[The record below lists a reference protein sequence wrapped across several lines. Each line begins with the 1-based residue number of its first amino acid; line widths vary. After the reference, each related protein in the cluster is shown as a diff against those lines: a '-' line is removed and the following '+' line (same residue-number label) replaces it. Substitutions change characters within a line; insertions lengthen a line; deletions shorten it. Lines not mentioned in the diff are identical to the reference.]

1 MKKRLLNATA
11 AACLT
16 LAGVSLPAAADLPIT
31 LNAGIGYWFFDHE
44 LFGLDVD
51 DTVTPVIGAEWAF
64 DDHWSA
70 EVLYADTDT
79 DLERGF
85 DAEVTNWQIGAL
97 YYGNA
102 LNMQRHS
109 VRPYA
114 ALSVGE
120 IDLDGGRFDS
130 VETTVNGGL
139 GVRWMLTD
147 RVGLRLEARAL
158 YSVEENETDVL
169 TTAGIN
175 FYLGDV
181 DSASSA
187 LAAGAA
193 GAHGGAGGHGD
204 ADGDG
209 VLDASDRCP
218 DTPADTRV
226 DANGCPMSVAKVASI
241 KLKVNF
247 GFNSAAVQDQYFD
260 DLSELATFLQRF
272 SDLQVN
278 VEGHTDSAGPDA
290 YNQSLS
296 QQRAQAVVDY
306 LVQQH
311 GIAAG
316 RLMAKGYG
324 ESQPVASNET
334 AAGRAENRRVM
345 ATLEVQYEE

>member
-1 MKKRLLNATA
+1 MNKRLLNATA
-11 AACLT
+11 AACFT
-16 LAGVSLPAAADLPIT
+16 LAGVSVPAAAELPIT
-31 LNAGIGYWFFDHE
+31 INAGVGYWFFDHE
-44 LFGLDVD
+44 LFGLEVD
-51 DTVTPVIGAEWAF
+51 DATTPVIGAEWAF
-64 DDHWSA
+64 NEHWSA
-70 EVLYADTDT
+70 EVLFADTDT

-85 DAEVTNWQIGAL
+85 DADVTNWQVGAL
-97 YYGNA
+97 YYGDA
-102 LNMQRHS
+102 LNSQRHP

-120 IDLDGGRFDS
+120 IDLDGGSFDS

-181 DSASSA
+181 NS
-187 LAAGAA
+187 GAA
-193 GAHGGAGGHGD
+193 TDTQSVADDAMAD

-209 VLDASDRCP
+209 VADANDRCP
-218 DTPADTRV
+218 NTPEATRV
-226 DANGCPMSVAKVASI
+226 DADGCPLPVAKVASV

-247 GFNSAAVQDQYFD
+247 GFDSTEVQEQYFS
-260 DLSELATFLQRF
+260 DLAELATFLKRF
-272 SDLQVN
+272 SDLQVD
-278 VEGHTDSAGPDA
+278 VEGHTDSVGTAA
-290 YNQSLS
+290 YNQELS

-306 LVQQH
+306 LVNQH
-311 GIAAG
+311 GIEAG
-316 RLMAKGYG
+316 RLMPKGYG

-334 AAGRAENRRVM
+334 AAGRAANRRVM